1 MQNIRIALIGG
12 VGSGKCSL
20 KQALERDSFVRREDH
35 GKFSFQANVFSTAP
49 ANLSLDYDMT
59 LVLFGLMEQYS
70 PDLRQNLEAAVDLA
84 SELQTMYKINERV
97 SLVATK
103 YDLVPRQWSGVD
115 LYLAREENQL
125 VYPDDISL
133 HKVSSI
139 TREGIDDLRDHI
151 ANVVFPIPPVPG
163 RMPGISKYIL
173 TQLLDTAAY
182 IFSLPIPSNV
192 NQDTPDPLL
201 PVDENAISDEAEQ
214 ECLARIQANDT
225 TVYQSQ
231 VRMVTATLVAKSP
244 TPYERYNMEFVRK
257 HTTIPVPQPRYRHFE
272 SWLLMDRIEG
282 RTLEDCWNSLSFFM
296 QFRIACTMRC
306 YMKQLRGLTG
316 TAPGNPD
323 RCIGGNIFECNEW
336 GPFNNARQFRR
347 FCEASARSQWI
358 ARTIQYTQ
366 NRAVA
371 QPPPPVISPEDWSL
385 SFAHGDIHM
394 GNLMLSKDSVLWMVD
409 WGSSGYY
416 PSWMETAYIDTISN
430 THPKSWNRWKWFIA
444 GRDPNYVRQFWSYTL
459 TVLACRGS

>member
-139 TREGIDDLRDHI
+139 TREGIDDLRE
-151 ANVVFPIPPVPG
+151 P
-163 RMPGISKYIL
+163 
-173 TQLLDTAAY
+173 
-182 IFSLPIPSNV
+182 
-192 NQDTPDPLL
+192 
-201 PVDENAISDEAEQ
+201 
-214 ECLARIQANDT
+214 
-225 TVYQSQ
+225 
-231 VRMVTATLVAKSP
+231 TLVRKQQLAFVYKCIYPSS
-244 TPYERYNMEFVRK
+244 ERCLSD
-257 HTTIPVPQPRYRHFE
+257 PPG
-272 SWLLMDRIEG
+272 S
-282 RTLEDCWNSLSFFM
+282 RT
-296 QFRIACTMRC
+296 
-306 YMKQLRGLTG
+306 
-316 TAPGNPD
+316 
-323 RCIGGNIFECNEW
+323 
-336 GPFNNARQFRR
+336 NA
-347 FCEASARSQWI
+347 
-358 ARTIQYTQ
+358 
-366 NRAVA
+366 
-371 QPPPPVISPEDWSL
+371 
-385 SFAHGDIHM
+385 
-394 GNLMLSKDSVLWMVD
+394 GNLKICTYSI
-409 WGSSGYY
+409 
-416 PSWMETAYIDTISN
+416 T
-430 THPKSWNRWKWFIA
+430 
-444 GRDPNYVRQFWSYTL
+444 
-459 TVLACRGS
+459 